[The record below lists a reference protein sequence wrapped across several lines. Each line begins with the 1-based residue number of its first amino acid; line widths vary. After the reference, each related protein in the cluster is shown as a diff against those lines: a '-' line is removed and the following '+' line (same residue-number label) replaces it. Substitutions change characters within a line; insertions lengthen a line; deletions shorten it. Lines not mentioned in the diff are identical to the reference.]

1 MLLNVENLN
10 HTYMPGTPFEVAA
23 LKNINLQ
30 VDRGEFLAVIGQTGS
45 GKSTLVQHFNGLL
58 RPSSGRILLDGEE
71 IGREKTKLTAVRRRV
86 GLLFQFPEQQLFE
99 ETVFEDVA
107 FGPRN
112 LGLGESDVRER
123 VEEALT
129 LVGLDSSELVERSPF
144 SLSGGQMRRVAMAG
158 VLAMRPE
165 VIILDE
171 PAAGL
176 DPLGKMEI
184 MDRVEQLHREQGLT
198 VILVSHSMDDVA
210 RLANRLVVLADG
222 EIKLIGTPSE
232 VFSGAQEL
240 EAMGLMLPQMT
251 MLMHRLRQAGM
262 DVPVDI
268 FTVAQAREAILTMM
282 ENNNKQQQG
291 GNHK

>member
-23 LKNINLQ
+23 LRNINLQ

-45 GKSTLVQHFNGLL
+45 GKSTLIQHFNGLL

-71 IGREKTKLTAVRRRV
+71 IGREKTKLAAVRRRV

-99 ETVFEDVA
+99 ETVFGDVA

-112 LGLGESDVRER
+112 LGLGEADVRER

-129 LVGLDSSELVERSPF
+129 LVGLDLSELVERSPF

-184 MDRVEQLHREQGLT
+184 MDRVELLHREQGLT

-222 EIKLIGTPSE
+222 EIKRIGTPSE
-232 VFSGAQEL
+232 VFSGAREL
-240 EAMGLMLPQMT
+240 EAIGLLLPQMT

-262 DVPVDI
+262 DVPVDV
-268 FTVAQAREAILTMM
+268 FTVAQAREAILAML
-282 ENNNKQQQG
+282 ENKNKQQQG
-291 GNHK
+291 GNCK